1 MVPCPVFPP
10 PNRMGGQ
17 VAPPSLLFASYWQH
31 FWGPASYLLGLCS
44 FSDYQP
50 HIHTYLPTYIPTY
63 LHTYLPTYLHAYMP
77 TCLHAY
83 IHTYLHTY
91 IPTYLHTYIPTYLHS
106 YIHHIHTANHKNQDW
121 PPITN
126 IPNTQHHHRPQGEGG
141 TMRSKAGHPSPL
153 EGETGAGRHWTIF
166 IQIYMILYMYNH
178 THTHI
183 YIYYIYTIVLYNY
196 IYI

>member
-50 HIHTYLPTYIPTY
+50 HIYTYLPTYIPAY

-83 IHTYLHTY
+83 IHTYIPTYPHTY
-91 IPTYLHTYIPTYLHS
+91 IPTYPHTYTATYTT
-106 YIHHIHTANHKNQDW
+106 YIQLTIRTK
-121 PPITN
+121 T
-126 IPNTQHHHRPQGEGG
+126 
-141 TMRSKAGHPSPL
+141 GHPSPISPTPSTTTGHRGR
-153 EGETGAGRHWTIF
+153 GEPWEARLATHHHWRGRGGLVDTEP
-166 IQIYMILYMYNH
+166 YLYRYIWYCICII

-183 YIYYIYTIVLYNY
+183 YILYTL
-196 IYI
+196 